1 MSKIVRHEF
10 LGNWLYFWLM
20 CITGVLI
27 PVALL
32 YLLNGTVRVET
43 EMDDPERCLQALRR
57 GR

>member
-10 LGNWLYFWLM
+10 LGSWLYFWLM

-27 PVALL
+27 PVAFL

-43 EMDDPERCLQALRR
+43 AMDDPERCMQALRQ

>member
-10 LGNWLYFWLM
+10 LGSWLYFWLM

-27 PVALL
+27 PIAIL

-43 EMDDPERCLQALRR
+43 EMDDPERCLQTLRQ